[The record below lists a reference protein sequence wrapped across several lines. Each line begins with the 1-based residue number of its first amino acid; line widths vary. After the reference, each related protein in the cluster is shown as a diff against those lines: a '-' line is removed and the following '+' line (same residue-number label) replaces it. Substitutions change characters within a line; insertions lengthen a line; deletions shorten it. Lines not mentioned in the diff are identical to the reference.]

1 MSVIDI
7 AKLRQRAS
15 ALPVAALA
23 PVREAAVRALTETG
37 LPTTRDEHFKYTDL
51 GEISALSERWLTD
64 TPESAPSPAADA
76 WLGRLTAETEI
87 DWIVVRNGRASEPS
101 MAVEGVSL
109 RPMSESAV
117 APEITTPL
125 AALNA
130 ALLEDG
136 LLLDIE
142 RTPERPIGLVFLD
155 DAETAPGIAPCRVAI
170 RVADNTRA
178 DIVEYYA
185 SFGDEAHYSS
195 AFLTLDLARGAAV
208 NHVRIQDRGRT
219 HSQTQNLRVT
229 LGRDAEFRSAA
240 FDFGGKLS
248 RNDLLVDLPERGAR
262 AEFNGLYL
270 AGDGQH
276 VDNHTRVDHRVGPA
290 TSRQQYRGILSG
302 RTRAVWNGKALVYEG
317 ADGTDAEQS
326 NHNLLLSDNAE
337 IDTKPELEIY
347 AEDVRCSHGTTV
359 GQLDEKALFYLRSR
373 GISAEDAH
381 RLLVNAFAA
390 STLDMLPVTAIGQH
404 LTALLEQ
411 RLRDLLRKRDS
422 Q

>member
-51 GEISALSERWLTD
+51 GEISALSERWLAD
-64 TPESAPSPAADA
+64 TPESKPSPAADA
-76 WLGRLTAETEI
+76 WLDQLGRDTDIE
-87 DWIVVRNGRASEPS
+87 WIVVRNGRATETSLT
-101 MAVEGVSL
+101 VDGVSL
-109 RPMSESAV
+109 RPLSESAV
-117 APEITTPL
+117 APEIATPL

-142 RTPERPIGLVFLD
+142 RTPERPIGLVFVD

-170 RVADNTRA
+170 RVADNARA
-178 DIVEYYA
+178 EIVEYYA
-185 SFGDEAHYSS
+185 SFGDEAHYSN
-195 AFLTLDLARGAAV
+195 AFLTLDLAQGAGVKHA
-208 NHVRIQDRGRT
+208 RIQDRGRA

-248 RNDLLVDLPERGAR
+248 RNDLFVDLPERGAH

-270 AGDGQH
+270 AGEGQH

-390 STLDMLPVTAIGQH
+390 STLDMLPVAAIGEH

-411 RLRDLLRKRDS
+411 RLRDLLRKRDTE
-422 Q
+422 